1 MDLAIP
7 GMFAHYVA
15 RKQFIES
22 RVRGFLAERS
32 GSARG
37 ESSQGASQV
46 VAQVLVLGGGFDTL
60 ALRLAA
66 DFPGTRVL
74 EIDHPATQKAK
85 RQGLERLGS
94 LPPNLSLVAADLA
107 RVPLVDVLSTSGF
120 NARLPT
126 AYVIEGILMYLEERN
141 VSELFGTLASVGPS
155 DALCVFTA
163 MTSRRDGTVGFEGGR
178 AARVDAWLA
187 RQREQFV
194 WGIAPGNIGEFI
206 TKTGWRLVESPSA
219 EQLAAQAGF
228 ENSLVAIGEFVY
240 VARLSL
246 AGGPETGTR
255 KNPRH

>member
-7 GMFAHYVA
+7 GMFAYYVA

-22 RVRGFLAERS
+22 RVRGFLAELS

-37 ESSQGASQV
+37 ESSQGVSLV
-46 VAQVLVLGGGFDTL
+46 VAQVVVLGGGFDTL
-60 ALRLAA
+60 AKRLAD

-94 LPPNLSLVAADLA
+94 LTPNLSLVAADLA

-126 AYVIEGILMYLEERN
+126 AYVIEGILMYLEEST
-141 VSELFGTLASVGPS
+141 VIELFGTLASVGPS

-194 WGIAPGNIGEFI
+194 WGIAPGNIGEFLA
-206 TKTGWRLVESPSA
+206 KTGWSLIDSPSV
-219 EQLAAQAGF
+219 EHLAAEAGF
-228 ENSLVAIGEFVY
+228 ERSEVAGGEFVY
-240 VARLSL
+240 VARLSVTS
-246 AGGPETGTR
+246 GPGTGSR
-255 KNPRH
+255 KNPRQ